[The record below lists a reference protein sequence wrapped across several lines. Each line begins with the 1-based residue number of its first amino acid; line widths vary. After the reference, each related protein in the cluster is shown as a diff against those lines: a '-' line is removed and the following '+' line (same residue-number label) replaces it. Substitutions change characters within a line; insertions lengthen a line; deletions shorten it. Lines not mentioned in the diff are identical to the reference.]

1 MWLRLDV
8 HIMYEESIS
17 EMLNTKLIFCF
28 LANSQL
34 GLTLE
39 AFLIKILEDNSYS
52 YDFQRIVLDRLSD
65 YDFPFSETEIQ
76 VIRKISEINP
86 ANIERLFNK
95 KKVKKEVFFEKLST
109 NEDLSKAIAS
119 YCDRRIAE
127 SLKLLAGET
136 VFWREKAS
144 EHPGM
149 QSFVVEQEQL
159 KSIFRFTR
167 VPEGI
172 QYTLEIEHGDLK
184 LNLKQA
190 GTKVICNQPGWLMH
204 SGRISPLMDGT
215 EGQKLVPFLS
225 KDRIEVP
232 DRLADN
238 FLSAFLIKTT
248 RRADVRFEGFAVVD
262 EPTHRFA
269 ALSIAPDLD
278 HNPILHLTF
287 HYDTFVVDETYQA
300 DLLAQVSRNNEGSVI
315 YRFQRDPEWEAS
327 RNKLLDKLGLH
338 RISPSCYHSKN
349 EAAGIKTPDVLIHWL
364 AEHTEQLGKLEFT
377 VNAQWQNLEFLAEVP
392 EVVTREMKREADWF
406 DLFAVVRIAGMEI
419 PFIKFKRH
427 ILGRNPRYTL
437 PDGRIVLL
445 PESWFIR
452 YADLFEFSEDSN
464 DRIRLHR
471 QHQGLL
477 NGHPLLSGDIAP
489 RLKDEHKKIYTGN
502 IGQEYPVPEG
512 LQANLRSYQKR
523 GYDWLCTMAE
533 NKLGAC
539 LADDMGLGKTLQ
551 VISLLQRLKEM
562 RKVNSYATSAP
573 SLQLDLFDEQ
583 PSTSLIVMA
592 PSLVHNWE
600 KELMRFA
607 PDLKVKKHSGYRRT
621 TLVSDINDADVL
633 LTTYGVV
640 RNDLDL
646 LNQIEFN
653 YVVLD
658 ESQLIKNMRSM
669 SFQSVKKLN
678 ASNRIVLTGTP
689 VENSLT
695 DLWSQLTFLQPGL
708 LGSYSYFRQEFVLPI
723 EQHQDVQKLERLQK
737 IIRPFILRRT
747 KEEVAPELPIQTRT
761 INFSA
766 MDTEQLRVY
775 EEQKSYYRNKIL
787 ENINKEGIQKSQ
799 ILILRGLTHLRK
811 LAIHPVLFDAEF
823 SGESAKFNDVI
834 ARLED
839 LRQQGRKV
847 LLFSQFVKHLQLFRN
862 EFTKANIPFSWLTG
876 EVPQQNRGNVIS
888 EFEET
893 EGFRAFLIQLR
904 TGGSGLNLTK
914 ADCVFLLDPWWNP
927 AAEEQAIARSHRIG
941 QHQPVFVW
949 RFITKETIE
958 EKIMK
963 LQERKSQLA
972 TDIIS
977 QSNPIARLSQED
989 LEELFS

>member
-1 MWLRLDV
+1 M
-8 HIMYEESIS
+8 H
-17 EMLNTKLIFCF
+17 NTKLIFCF

-39 AFLIKILEDNSYS
+39 AFLIKILEDKSFS
-52 YDFQRIVLDRLSD
+52 YDFQRVVHERLSD
-65 YDFPFSETEIQ
+65 YDYAFSEQEIQ
-76 VIRKISEINP
+76 TVRKISEILP
-86 ANIERLFNK
+86 SNIERLFNK
-95 KKVKKEVFFEKLST
+95 KKVKKEVFFEKLAA
-109 NEDLSKAIAS
+109 NEELSKAIAS
-119 YCDRRIAE
+119 FCDRRIAE
-127 SLKLLAGET
+127 ALKLLAGET
-136 VFWREKAS
+136 VYWRDKVS

-149 QSFVVEQEQL
+149 HPFVVEQDQL

-172 QYTLEIEHGDLK
+172 QYVLEIERGDIK
-184 LNLKQA
+184 LNLKQS
-190 GTKVICNQPGWLMH
+190 GSKVVCNQPGWLMH

-215 EGQKLVPFLS
+215 DGQKLLPFLT

-248 RRADVRFEGFAVVD
+248 RRADVRFEGFEVVS
-262 EPTHRFA
+262 EPAQRFA

-278 HNPILHLTF
+278 HNPVLHLTF
-287 HYDTFVVDETYQA
+287 HYDAFVVDETYQPEI
-300 DLLAQVSRNNEGSVI
+300 LAQVSRKNDETVI
-315 YRFQRDPEWEAS
+315 LRFQRDADWEATRIKS
-327 RNKLLDKLGLH
+327 IEKLGLN
-338 RISPSCYHSKN
+338 RIRPSWYHSSR
-349 EAAGIKTPDVLIHWL
+349 ETIGIKSPDVLVHWL
-364 AEHTEQLGKLEFT
+364 AEHTEPLRKQGFAI
-377 VNAQWQNLEFLAEVP
+377 NSQWQNLEFLAAVP

-406 DLFAVVRIAGMEI
+406 DLFAVVRVAGMEI

-437 PDGRIVLL
+437 PDGRIILL

-452 YADLFEFSEDSN
+452 FADLFEFSEDSN

-477 NGHPLLSGDIAP
+477 NGHPLLSGDLAP

-502 IGQEYPVPEG
+502 IEQEFPVPQG
-512 LQANLRSYQKR
+512 LQATLRSYQKK
-523 GYDWLCTMAE
+523 GFDWLCTMAE

-551 VISLLQRLKEM
+551 IIALLQRVKET
-562 RKVNSYATSAP
+562 RNVPEYSGTKP
-573 SLQLDLFDEQ
+573 GLQLDLFEEF

-600 KELMRFA
+600 KELHRFA
-607 PDLKVKKHSGYRRT
+607 PDLRVKKHSGYRRT
-621 TLVSDINDADVL
+621 SLVSDINDADVL

-640 RNDLDL
+640 RNDLEL
-646 LNQIEFN
+646 LNQIDFN

-678 ASNRIVLTGTP
+678 SLNRIVLTGTP

-723 EQHQDVQKLERLQK
+723 EQHNDEQKRERLQK

-761 INFSA
+761 INFSS
-766 MDTEQLRVY
+766 MDAEQQRIY

-811 LAIHPVLFDAEF
+811 LAIHPVLFDAEYR
-823 SGESAKFNDVI
+823 GDSAKFSDVL
-834 ARLED
+834 ARLEE

-847 LLFSQFVKHLQLFRN
+847 LLFSQFVKHLQLFREAFEKEN
-862 EFTKANIPFSWLTG
+862 LPYSWLTG
-876 EVPQQNRGNVIS
+876 EVPQQTRGGVIS
-888 EFEET
+888 EFEQT

-941 QHQPVFVW
+941 QHLPVFVW

-972 TDIIS
+972 SDMLS

>member
-8 HIMYEESIS
+8 HIMYDESIS
-17 EMLNTKLIFCF
+17 EMHNTKLIFCF

-39 AFLIKILEDNSYS
+39 AFLIKILEDKSYS
-52 YDFQRIVLDRLSD
+52 YDFQRVVHERISD
-65 YDFPFSETEIQ
+65 YDYAFSEQEIQ
-76 VIRKISEINP
+76 IIRKISELLP

-95 KKVKKEVFFEKLST
+95 KKVKKEVFFEKLAA
-109 NEDLSKAIAS
+109 NEDLHKAIMA

-127 SLKLLAGET
+127 ALSLLAGET
-136 VFWREKAS
+136 VYWREKSS

-149 QSFVVEQEQL
+149 HPFTVEKEAL

-172 QYTLEIEHGDLK
+172 RYSLEIECGEVPLK
-184 LNLKQA
+184 LQQQ

-204 SGRISPLMDGT
+204 SGKISPLMEGT
-215 EGQKLVPFLS
+215 DGQKIIPFLT
-225 KDRIEVP
+225 KERIEVP

-248 RRADVRFEGFAVVD
+248 RRADVRFEGFEVIS
-262 EPTHRFA
+262 EPTKRFA
-269 ALSIAPDLD
+269 SLSIAPDLD
-278 HNPILHLTF
+278 HNPVLHLTF
-287 HYDTFVVDETYQA
+287 HYDTFVVDETYQQ
-300 DLLAQVSRNNEGSVI
+300 DLLAQVSRKNEGTVI
-315 YRFQRDPEWEAS
+315 LRFQRDSVWEKS
-327 RNKLLDKLGLH
+327 RMQYIEKLGLK
-338 RISPSCYHSKN
+338 RIRPSWYSADSV
-349 EAAGIKTPDVLIHWL
+349 ETDSKTPDVLVHWL
-364 AEHTEQLGKLEFT
+364 AEHKEQLHKQGYT
-377 VNAQWQNLEFLAEVP
+377 VNTQWQNLEFLAAVP
-392 EVVTREMKREADWF
+392 EVVTREMKKESDWF
-406 DLFAVVRIAGMEI
+406 DLFAVVRIAGLEI
-419 PFIKFKRH
+419 PFIKFKKH
-427 ILGRNPRYTL
+427 ILTRNPRYTL

-477 NGHPLLSGDIAP
+477 NGHPLLSGDLAP
-489 RLKDEHKKIYTGN
+489 RLKDEHKKIYTGGVE
-502 IGQEYPVPEG
+502 IEFPVPEG
-512 LQANLRSYQKR
+512 LNATLRSYQKK
-523 GYDWLCTMAE
+523 GFDWLCTMAE

-551 VISLLQRLKEM
+551 VIALLQRMKET
-562 RKVNSYATSAP
+562 RKPSVFAQPSSSA
-573 SLQLDLFDEQ
+573 QLDLFDEY
-583 PSTSLIVMA
+583 PSPSLIVMA

-600 KELMRFA
+600 KELNRFA
-607 PDLKVKKHSGYRRT
+607 PNLKVKKHAGYRRT

-646 LNQIEFN
+646 LNQIDFN

-678 ASNRIVLTGTP
+678 ALNRIVLTGTP

-708 LGSYSYFRQEFVLPI
+708 LGSYTYFRQEFVLPI
-723 EQHQDVQKLERLQK
+723 EQHNDEQKRERLQK

-747 KEEVAPELPIQTRT
+747 KEEVAPDLPTQTRT
-761 INFSA
+761 INFSG
-766 MDTEQLRVY
+766 MDEEQHRIY

-787 ENINKEGIQKSQ
+787 ENISKEGIQKSQ
-799 ILILRGLTHLRK
+799 ILILRGLTQLRK
-811 LAIHPVLFDAEF
+811 LAIHPVLFDADYT
-823 SGESAKFNDVI
+823 GESAKFTDVLV
-834 ARLED
+834 RLEE
-839 LRQQGRKV
+839 LRHQGRKV
-847 LLFSQFVKHLQLFRN
+847 LLFSQFVKHLQLFR
-862 EFTKANIPFSWLTG
+862 EVFEREEIPFSWLSG
-876 EVPQQNRGNVIS
+876 EVPQQLRGGVIS

-893 EGFRAFLIQLR
+893 DGFRAFLIQLR

-972 TDIIS
+972 TDIIT